1 RGFVETDE
9 WNFGSMLVTASPKAM
24 EARFIGAQRG
34 DQFVATSAEKE
45 WKRVVPLGPGI
56 EGMLQRFEELHRLLP
71 NWAFSRLPL
80 YPRQTPLSL
89 LG

>member
-1 RGFVETDE
+1 MELR
-9 WNFGSMLVTASPKAM
+9 SILVTASPEAL

-34 DQFVATSAEKE
+34 DQFVASSVKNEWAEVV
-45 WKRVVPLGPGI
+45 RVGPEI

-71 NWAFSRLPL
+71 NWTFSRLPL